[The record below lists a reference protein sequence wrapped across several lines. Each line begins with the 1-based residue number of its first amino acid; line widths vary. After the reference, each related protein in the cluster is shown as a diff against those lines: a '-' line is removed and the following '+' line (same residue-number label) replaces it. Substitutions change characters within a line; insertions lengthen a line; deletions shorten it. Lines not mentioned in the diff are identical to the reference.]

1 MNKVKYSKN
10 INFISGISKNILT
23 NLNLN
28 RIHFA
33 FLDGSHEYQDVK
45 IEFEFVD
52 KKNKAGDIVILDD
65 YTPGKFDGVV
75 RLTDEI
81 KLKKNYKK

>member
-1 MNKVKYSKN
+1 MKKSKFGLLVKN

-33 FLDGSHEYQDVK
+33 FLDGSHEYEDVK
-45 IEFEFVD
+45 FEFEFVD
-52 KKNKAGDIVILDD
+52 KRNKTCDIIVLDD

-75 RLTDEI
+75 KLANEI
-81 KLKKNYKK
+81 N